1 MKVAVFCSANN
12 AIDPDFFT
20 MTEGLGRRLARE
32 GHTVVFGGCN
42 IGLMESVAKAA
53 DEAGGTTVGVIPS
66 IIEKGGRMSEHVSVH
81 IPCDSL
87 DERKSLMVEQS
98 DVCIALPGGI
108 GTLDEVFTV
117 MAAASIGYH
126 RKRVVFYNMKGFWN
140 PLLTMLDQ
148 MKATGVIRPG
158 FDETMA
164 VADSLDEVM
173 QLLAD

>member
-20 MTEGLGRRLARE
+20 MTEELGRRLARE

-53 DEAGGTTVGVIPS
+53 AEAGGTTVGVVPS

-87 DERKSLMVEQS
+87 DYRK
-98 DVCIALPGGI
+98 
-108 GTLDEVFTV
+108 
-117 MAAASIGYH
+117 
-126 RKRVVFYNMKGFWN
+126 
-140 PLLTMLDQ
+140 
-148 MKATGVIRPG
+148 
-158 FDETMA
+158 
-164 VADSLDEVM
+164 
-173 QLLAD
+173 

>member
-42 IGLMESVAKAA
+42 IGLMESVAKATA
-53 DEAGGTTVGVIPS
+53 EAGGTTVGVVPS

-108 GTLDEVFTV
+108 GTLDEV
-117 MAAASIGYH
+117 
-126 RKRVVFYNMKGFWN
+126 
-140 PLLTMLDQ
+140 
-148 MKATGVIRPG
+148 
-158 FDETMA
+158 
-164 VADSLDEVM
+164 M

>member
-1 MKVAVFCSANN
+1 
-12 AIDPDFFT
+12 
-20 MTEGLGRRLARE
+20 
-32 GHTVVFGGCN
+32 
-42 IGLMESVAKAA
+42 MESVAKAA
-53 DEAGGTTVGVIPS
+53 AEAGGTTVGVVPS

-140 PLLTMLDQ
+140 PLLTMLRE